1 MSVLRTNKIYPRDG
15 LPAGASGGGIIQT
28 VTVNDSTTTTISSTS
43 YADTGLSASITPT
56 SSSNKILIFVTVPA
70 QIYRLAL
77 EPIGGLR
84 LLRGA
89 TQIIEYPYA
98 YTMEAAPSANSR
110 VFFTYVF
117 NSQYLDSPATTSS
130 VTYKI
135 QGKVYTTS
143 NSNVLNY
150 NSNSATSTITLVE
163 VSG

>member
-28 VTVNDSTTTTISSTS
+28 VTANDTTSTTLNSTT

-56 SSSNKILIFVTVPA
+56 SSSNKILIYLTIPA
-70 QIYRLAL
+70 QAYRAAL
-77 EPIGGLR
+77 EPGAGLR
-84 LLRGA
+84 LLRGG

-130 VTYKI
+130 VTYKV
-135 QGKVYTTS
+135 QGKVYTTA
-143 NSNVLNY
+143 NSSQLIY
-150 NSNSATSTITLVE
+150 NQNNSASTMTLME